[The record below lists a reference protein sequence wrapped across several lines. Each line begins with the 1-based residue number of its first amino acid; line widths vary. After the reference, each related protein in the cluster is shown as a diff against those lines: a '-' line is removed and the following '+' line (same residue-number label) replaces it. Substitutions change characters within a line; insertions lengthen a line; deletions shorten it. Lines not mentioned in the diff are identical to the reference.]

1 MRRFLGVAFVAACAA
16 QAFALL
22 PTVIYSTIQ
31 TSPTSDVPGIAGLKF
46 DNDTT
51 GFSRPYRSADGQN
64 WIMEVQFNTAS
75 TADDEAIM
83 LGSGN
88 AGNIVV
94 REGDQAPWAASG
106 ELVGP
111 IREKMQV
118 NNSGHYAFGQNLAGT
133 APTDRD
139 EQIVMWN
146 GAFGV
151 VAAEGGAVPGVAGEN
166 FGLTLSGASI
176 TNGGAAGFHA
186 SSTVGALPTTQ
197 DDFLFLNGAAVAQAG
212 IAGSPMNQ
220 IGAETWNLFN
230 TDDFQVSA
238 DGSKWMIIG
247 TITGATTSNSVVA
260 VNDSLVIQE
269 SIAYPGMTS
278 TVSTVSEAL
287 MFPGGSWYARGTTLD
302 ATEDWLIFDGN
313 LIAETDDPVPGGLPG
328 ETFDDTLFST
338 AFFFLTANDNG
349 DYIYGGTT
357 SNADVS
363 ANAVLVLNNSQVV
376 LREGDAVSV
385 DIDGDGTLDTA
396 FLSVFNNDDAFLTN
410 DMMLYFTAELRDA
423 AGASL
428 GQAFMNVQVPEP
440 STVCLAL
447 LGLAG
452 LLRRR

>member
-1 MRRFLGVAFVAACAA
+1 MRKILGVAFVAACAA
-16 QAFALL
+16 QSFALL

-51 GFSRPYRSADGQN
+51 GFGRPYRSANDQY
-64 WIMEVQFNTAS
+64 WVMEVQLNTAS
-75 TADDEAIM
+75 TTDDEAIM

-88 AGNIVV
+88 AGGIVV
-94 REGDQAPWAASG
+94 REGDQAPWAAAG
-106 ELVGP
+106 ETIGT

-166 FGLTLSGASI
+166 FGTTLSGASL

-186 SSTVGALPTTQ
+186 LSTVGALPTTQ
-197 DDFLFLNGAAVAQAG
+197 DDFLFLNNAAVAQTG
-212 IAGSPMNQ
+212 IVGTPTNQ
-220 IGAETWNLFN
+220 IGAETWSTFN
-230 TDDFQVSA
+230 TDDYQVSA
-238 DGSKWMIIG
+238 DGSKWLIIG
-247 TITGATTSNSVVA
+247 TLTGATTSNSVVA
-260 VNDSLVIQE
+260 VNNSLVIQE
-269 SIAYPGMTS
+269 SIAYPGMVS

-287 MFPGGSWYARGTTLD
+287 MFPGGDWYARGTSLD
-302 ATEDWLIFDGN
+302 ADEDWLIFNGS
-313 LIAETDDPVPGGLPG
+313 LVAKTHSPVPGGLPG
-328 ETFDDTLFST
+328 EGFDDAIFST
-338 AFFFLTANDNG
+338 TFFFLTANDNG
-349 DYIYGGTT
+349 DYVYGGVTD
-357 SNADVS
+357 NADVS
-363 ANAVLVLNNSQVV
+363 ANAVLVLNNTEVI

-385 DIDGDGTLDTA
+385 DIDGDGALDTA

-428 GQAFMNVQVPEP
+428 GQAFMSVLVPEP